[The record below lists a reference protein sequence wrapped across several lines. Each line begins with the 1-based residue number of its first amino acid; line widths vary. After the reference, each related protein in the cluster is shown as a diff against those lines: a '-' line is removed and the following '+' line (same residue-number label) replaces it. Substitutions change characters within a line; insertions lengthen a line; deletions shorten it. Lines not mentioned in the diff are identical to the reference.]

1 MNLKD
6 KFFLI
11 PIKKTPL
18 NPNMFS
24 PVASDVGSLSG
35 CSAVLSLGLKA
46 LRAPERIT
54 LLSSVHLAA
63 VNKVHMRGFWR
74 QTASR
79 LHFLVDLGAQKKPN
93 VPSASAAWPCPW
105 HGSGQADGRG
115 LPLVG
120 SSPSAAAGSA
130 SSVAQMRGGS
140 VRWLMPRQSPEEDF
154 SGCGRSYGGKFKPFE
169 R

>member
-1 MNLKD
+1 MNLTD
-6 KFFLI
+6 QFFLI
-11 PIKKTPL
+11 PIKKETPVD
-18 NPNMFS
+18 PNMFS

-46 LRAPERIT
+46 LGAPERIT
-54 LLSSVHLAA
+54 LLSSLHLFT
-63 VNKVHMRGFWR
+63 VNKVHLRGFVR

-79 LHFLVDLGAQKKPN
+79 LHFLVDIGAQKKPQTGQIN

-105 HGSGQADGRG
+105 HGSGRADGGRG

-130 SSVAQMRGGS
+130 SSVAQMWG
-140 VRWLMPRQSPEEDF
+140 VMRWLMPRQSPEEDF
-154 SGCGRSYGGKFKPFE
+154 SGCG
-169 R
+169 

>member
-1 MNLKD
+1 
-6 KFFLI
+6 
-11 PIKKTPL
+11 
-18 NPNMFS
+18 MFA
-24 PVASDVGSLSG
+24 PVASDVGSLWG

-54 LLSSVHLAA
+54 LRSSVHLAA
-63 VNKVHMRGFWR
+63 GNKVHLRGFWR

-79 LHFLVDLGAQKKPN
+79 LHFLADLGAQKKPLTGQRS

-105 HGSGQADGRG
+105 HGSGRADGGRG

-130 SSVAQMRGGS
+130 SSVAQMRG
-140 VRWLMPRQSPEEDF
+140 E
-154 SGCGRSYGGKFKPFE
+154 GGAMA